1 MRRFSQKN
9 ALVTLS
15 DINVTPLL
23 DLAFVL
29 LIIFVITTPL
39 LESNLDLKLP
49 SGGSSQEAPLERK
62 DIKTVEIDSAG
73 GYVLAGQRLRLDQ
86 VETAL
91 AAEAQRNPRMV
102 VDIRADKQT
111 AWEHVV
117 ALLDRCQKR
126 GITRFRPVTAPQR

>member
-9 ALVTLS
+9 ALVTLA

-39 LESNLDLKLP
+39 LEPGMKLELPRGGEEQPPPLTPRDLRRVEITPDGRYFVNQREITLDN
-49 SGGSSQEAPLERK
+49 LERLLV
-62 DIKTVEIDSAG
+62 D
-73 GYVLAGQRLRLDQ
+73 
-86 VETAL
+86 
-91 AAEAQRNPRMV
+91 EAQANRNLIV
-102 VDIRADKQT
+102 QVRADRK
-111 AWEHVV
+111 ADWEAVA

-126 GITRFRPVTAPQR
+126 GITRIYPQMSK